1 MNDHTARYPRVS
13 IALLNWNNADET
25 LGCLASLKDVRYPNF
40 DVVIVDNGS
49 SDNSVARL
57 EQFSKQNSDI
67 AITIVRNAENL
78 GFSGG
83 CNTAITW
90 ALEHGGEYI
99 LLLNND
105 TEVDPL
111 FLDELVK
118 AASLSPRTGI
128 LVPSIFFYY
137 EPNLLWFG
145 GDTNVAWRK
154 MNQGITSS
162 LFKKELPEEEVR
174 PHSLSFASGCAMLMR
189 TDALRKVGGF
199 DERFFLY
206 FEDADLSFRFRK
218 AGFDILWVPTSR
230 ILHKVSATTLT
241 KVGSPRVHY
250 YDTRNVL
257 LLSKKHGPWWMP
269 LWRPLWA
276 LYTFAKQITKLA
288 VGKHPDVSRA
298 IADGVLDYYMGRFGK
313 YRK

>member
-1 MNDHTARYPRVS
+1 MNDLKDRYPRVS
-13 IALLNWNNADET
+13 IALLNWNNAEET
-25 LGCLASLKDVRYPNF
+25 LGCLASLRDVRYPNF
-40 DVVIVDNGS
+40 DIVIVDNGS
-49 SDNSVARL
+49 QDDSIARL
-57 EQFSKQNSDI
+57 DEFQKNNPALSI
-67 AITIVRNAENL
+67 RVLRNNENL

-83 CNTAITW
+83 CNTAIEW
-90 ALEHGGEYI
+90 ALKEGGEYL

-111 FLDELVK
+111 FLDELIK
-118 AASLSPRTGI
+118 ASSLSPRTGI

-145 GDTNVAWRK
+145 GDTNVAWSK
-154 MNQGITSS
+154 MNKGITSS
-162 LFKKELPEEEVR
+162 LFKEELPSEAQDPR
-174 PHSLSFASGCAMLMR
+174 SLSFASGCAMLMR
-189 TDALRKVGGF
+189 TEALKEVGGF

-218 AGFDILWVPTSR
+218 AGWDILWVPTSH

-250 YDTRNVL
+250 YDTRNIL
-257 LLSKKHGPWWMP
+257 LLSKKHGPWWMVV
-269 LWRPLWA
+269 WRPVWA
-276 LYTFAKQITKLA
+276 SYTFKKQVLKLLL
-288 VGKHPDVSRA
+288 GKHREVSRA
-298 IADGVLDYYMGRFGK
+298 IADGVLDYYAGRFGK

>member
-1 MNDHTARYPRVS
+1 MNDPKDRYPRVS

-25 LGCLASLKDVRYPNF
+25 LGCLESLKDVRYPHF

-49 SDNSVARL
+49 ADNSVARIK
-57 EQFSKQNSDI
+57 EFSQKNPSL
-67 AITIVRNAENL
+67 TIEVVRNSENL

-90 ALEHGGEYI
+90 ALENGEEYL

-105 TEVDPL
+105 TEVEPF

-118 AASLSPRTGI
+118 VASVSPKAGI

-137 EPNLLWFG
+137 EPELLWFG
-145 GDTNVAWRK
+145 GDTNVAWSK
-154 MNQGITSS
+154 MNKGITSS
-162 LFKKELPEEEVR
+162 LFKKELPNEIHKPRE
-174 PHSLSFASGCAMLMR
+174 LSFASGCAMLMR
-189 TDALRKVGGF
+189 TDVLREVGGF

-218 AGFDILWVPTSR
+218 AGWDILWVPTSHIR
-230 ILHKVSATTLT
+230 HKVSATTLT
-241 KVGSPRVHY
+241 KVGSPRIHY

-257 LLSKKHGPWWMP
+257 LLSEKHGPWWMVV
-269 LWRPLWA
+269 WRPLWA
-276 LYTFAKQITKLA
+276 AYTFKKQVLKLLLGHQRA
-288 VGKHPDVSRA
+288 VSRA
-298 IADGVLDYYMGRFGK
+298 IADGVLDYYAGRFGK

>member
-1 MNDHTARYPRVS
+1 MNDHKARYPRVS
-13 IALLNWNNADET
+13 IALLNWNNAEET
-25 LGCLASLKDVRYPNF
+25 LGCLESLKDVRYPNF

-49 SDNSVARL
+49 SDDSITRL
-57 EQFSKQNSDI
+57 EEFSRQQSTLTV
-67 AITIVRNAENL
+67 TIVRNSENL

-90 ALEHGGEYI
+90 VLEHGGEYI

-105 TEVDPL
+105 TEVDAL

-118 AASLSPRTGI
+118 TASLSGNAGI

-145 GDTNVAWRK
+145 GNTNVAWRK

-162 LFKKELPEEEVR
+162 LFKKELPKGDFKPR
-174 PHSLSFASGCAMLMR
+174 TLSFASGCAMLMR
-189 TDALRKVGGF
+189 TDALRTVGGF

-257 LLSKKHGPWWMP
+257 LLSKKHGPWWMAV
-269 LWRPLWA
+269 WRPAWA
-276 LYTFAKQITKLA
+276 LATIAKQFIKL
-288 VGKHPDVSRA
+288 VIGKNRAVSRA
-298 IADGVLDYYMGRFGK
+298 IADGVIDYYMGRFGK